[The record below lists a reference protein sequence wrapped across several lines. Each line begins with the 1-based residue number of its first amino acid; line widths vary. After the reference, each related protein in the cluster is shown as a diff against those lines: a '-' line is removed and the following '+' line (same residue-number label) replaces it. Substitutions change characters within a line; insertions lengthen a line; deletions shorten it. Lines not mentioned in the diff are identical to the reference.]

1 MDQPSE
7 QSITY
12 KLDKAHFQE
21 CFEQSAPPVNKKDYL
36 KAIILGGL
44 GIALFFVEAEHYY
57 IPFFIFCLAV
67 VELLSVKYRKTW
79 WVWRQLMSK
88 AGNSSIKLTICE
100 SGIKSQSKQVNTD
113 IAWDDLVA
121 ITKTDKGFLLK
132 HHQGVNYISTSHLSE
147 SMLQLLMT
155 KSDKLKSSDH

>member
-1 MDQPSE
+1 
-7 QSITY
+7 
-12 KLDKAHFQE
+12 
-21 CFEQSAPPVNKKDYL
+21 
-36 KAIILGGL
+36 
-44 GIALFFVEAEHYY
+44 
-57 IPFFIFCLAV
+57 
-67 VELLSVKYRKTW
+67 
-79 WVWRQLMSK
+79 MSK

-121 ITKTDKGFLLK
+121 ITETDKGFLLK
-132 HHQGVNYISTSHLSE
+132 HHQGVNYLSKSHFSE